1 MVGTLTTGQLI
12 TNKSMIKH
20 WIMFIGAVTFY
31 LCLAPSAEAHP
42 ATGIVIDRAGNV
54 YFSDLETIW
63 KISADGKLTVF
74 LAGQR
79 GRHVHELAIDE
90 QDNIFG
96 GDVSYNPVSKGWPS
110 AIWKMTPDG
119 KITYLL
125 ETTETPPRGMSVW
138 RDRAGNSYWV
148 DQNNHTKTQT
158 LLLRRT
164 PEGLV
169 TTLAGGAYGHAD
181 GRGMAAKF
189 SSIGGMAFGPDG
201 NLYLS
206 DSASIRKVTMEGIV
220 TTIASGLDFR
230 DGKDQPRFL
239 SGLSGSLTGLTV
251 ARDGSVYVADSG
263 NRRLLKVTPEG
274 KTEVILRTEPPFFP
288 NGVAAAGNDLY
299 VLEVGLTLPNISS
312 GPRVRKISGDGKQ
325 TILATIGSTENR
337 TVKTPIAVRAGVTAE
352 NALVLVSGDGRWRY
366 ALAIIGFAI
375 LSSVFLVCRNKQ
387 RDKRRAR
394 A

>member
-1 MVGTLTTGQLI
+1 
-12 TNKSMIKH
+12 MIKH
-20 WIMFIGAVTFY
+20 FLMFIGAAAFCLCQVT
-31 LCLAPSAEAHP
+31 SVDAHP
-42 ATGIVIDRAGNV
+42 ATGIVVDRAGNV

-63 KISADGKLTVF
+63 KISTDGKLTIF

-96 GDVSYNPVSKGWPS
+96 GDVSYNPDTKGWPS
-110 AIWKMTPDG
+110 AIWKMTTEG
-119 KITYLL
+119 EITYLL
-125 ETTETPPRGMSVW
+125 ETTETPPRGMSIW
-138 RDRAGNSYWV
+138 RDRKGNSYWV

-158 LLLRRT
+158 LLLKRT
-164 PEGLV
+164 PEGVV

-181 GRGMAAKF
+181 GKGTDAKF
-189 SSIGGMAFGPDG
+189 SSVGGMAFGPDG
-201 NLYLS
+201 SLFLS
-206 DSASIRKVTMEGIV
+206 DAASIRKVTMEGIV
-220 TTIASGLDFR
+220 TTIASGLGFR

-251 ARDGSVYVADSG
+251 ARNGIIYVADSE

-299 VLEVGLTLPNISS
+299 VLEVGFTLPNISS

-325 TILATIGSTENR
+325 TILATVGSSENHPS
-337 TVKTPIAVRAGVTAE
+337 KTPLAVRAGVTAE

-366 ALAIIGFAI
+366 ALAMISLATLSIVI
-375 LSSVFLVCRNKQ
+375 LIWRNRQ
-387 RDKRRAR
+387 RHKRRAR